1 MRLLLDTNA
10 FIWFVTDS
18 PRMPGRL
25 KDLLETDGTETFV
38 SFVSP
43 WEIAIKTR
51 LGKLN
56 LGRPL
61 HPAIARIA
69 SRNGFAM
76 LTPDW
81 EDAQAVADLPLH
93 HRDPFDRMLVAQ
105 ALRHGLTVLTPDALW
120 DLYGISRLWT

>member
-10 FIWFVTDS
+10 LIWFVTDS
-18 PRMPGRL
+18 PRMPNRF
-25 KDLLETDGTETFV
+25 KDLLEADGTETFV

-61 HPAIARIA
+61 HPDIGRMVA
-69 SRNGFAM
+69 RNGFTM
-76 LTPDW
+76 LPPDW
-81 EDAQAVADLPLH
+81 EDIQTVADLPFH

-105 ALRHGLTVLTPDALW
+105 ALRHRLTVLTPDAVW
-120 DLYGISRLWT
+120 DRYGVSRLWT

>member
-1 MRLLLDTNA
+1 MRLLLDTSA
-10 FIWFVTDS
+10 LIWFVTDS
-18 PRMPGRL
+18 PRMPNRL

-51 LGKLN
+51 LGKLR

-61 HPAIARIA
+61 YPDIAQQV
-69 SRNGFAM
+69 SKNGFLM
-76 LTPDW
+76 LPHDW
-81 EDAQAVADLPLH
+81 QDVQAVARMPFH

-105 ALRHGLTVLTPDALW
+105 ALRHRLTAVTPDAIW
-120 DLYGISRLWT
+120 DSYGVSRMWA